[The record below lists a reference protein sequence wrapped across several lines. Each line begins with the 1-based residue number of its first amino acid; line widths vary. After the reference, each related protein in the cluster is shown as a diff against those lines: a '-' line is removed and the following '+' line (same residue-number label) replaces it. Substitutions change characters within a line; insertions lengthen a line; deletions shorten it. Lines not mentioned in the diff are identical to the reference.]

1 MTSKRNVHYSCFAVD
16 EDDNFYG
23 SRQIDTTPYS
33 ITHLKPSTK
42 YLGSQY
48 YQLFFCS
55 SSGVSLSCLRF
66 SSSLVTWEVS
76 SPKHTAS

>member
-1 MTSKRNVHYSCFAVD
+1 MSTIAVLLSMKMMISTVVD
-16 EDDNFYG
+16 E
-23 SRQIDTTPYS
+23 IDTTPDS

-48 YQLFFCS
+48 YQLFFFS
-55 SSGVSLSCLRF
+55 SSGFSLSCLRF

>member
-1 MTSKRNVHYSCFAVD
+1 MSAIAVLLLTKMMISIVMD
-16 EDDNFYG
+16 E
-23 SRQIDTTPYS
+23 IDTAPDS
-33 ITHLKPSTK
+33 ITHLKPLTK

-55 SSGVSLSCLRF
+55 SSGVSLSFLHF

>member
-1 MTSKRNVHYSCFAVD
+1 MSAIAVLLSTKMMISTVVG
-16 EDDNFYG
+16 E
-23 SRQIDTTPYS
+23 IDTTPNS

-48 YQLFFCS
+48 YHLFFCS

-66 SSSLVTWEVS
+66 SSSLVTCEVS